1 MASYSGRDMPLAASV
16 TSPIIEQAQ
25 TRLNQSERNYS
36 RTQQDL
42 QNAMRIRATTPMSA
56 AETNAKDTEIAS
68 LRRKLSAQ
76 EAEMTKLRETIEKQ
90 RMTIKT
96 QSEAISNPKQ
106 HYATPTPNRFGGNQ
120 QYGPYPN
127 LQPPPPP
134 PPPIFAT
141 GNAITFTQPRPA
153 MPGLLQQQPGNTPSP
168 FDDNMAQQFSALSV
182 NQAQGPQMQHPQPT
196 PFRQS
201 GHVNEFGSPE
211 PTRPY
216 NTNLAIKSTPMGPN
230 KGNSGTPALGSAA
243 RMHTRGMPST
253 ALQPPQ
259 MPAFPNPI
267 SMATGPHLVVPAAV
281 AQMFADVLHMAE
293 KYAYSHV
300 NTPSTQKDNG
310 MPQEVKDRLMRA
322 ASTTSA
328 FQFMQTPFTRYLLVY
343 KIIVQFMIKTILKH
357 DCFTGFDPEADRVIE
372 NCKNQMYQS
381 TPAQVKYQLL
391 TTMAAQVQK
400 LKTNPNFQNFV
411 NNIARTRGNEIW
423 RVLKPMMHSKTSRD
437 WDDLYELMIKAHQLA
452 QMMFSGSEE
461 YKFDFPA
468 MGQQYRKDWM
478 ESRDVFKNVHTP
490 EQLEAMGATVR
501 LGITPLIS
509 VRTSTPEGLV
519 KSSTIMQAFVLI
531 KADKGN

>member
-1 MASYSGRDMPLAASV
+1 MASYFGRDTPLAASV

-56 AETNAKDTEIAS
+56 VETNAKDQEIAS
-68 LRRKLSAQ
+68 LRRKLSDQ
-76 EAEMTKLRETIEKQ
+76 EAEMKGLKDTIEKQ

-106 HYATPTPNRFGGNQ
+106 HYATPTPNRFGGNPP
-120 QYGPYPN
+120 YGPNPN
-127 LQPPPPP
+127 IQPPPPP

-141 GNAITFTQPRPA
+141 GNAMTYTQPRPTLSA
-153 MPGLLQQQPGNTPSP
+153 PPHQQPGNTPSP
-168 FDDNMAQQFSALSV
+168 FDDTMNQHFSALSI
-182 NQAQGPQMQHPQPT
+182 NPAPGSQMQQPQPT

-211 PTRPY
+211 PARPY
-216 NTNLAIKSTPMGPN
+216 NTNLAIKSTPVGPK

-243 RMHTRGMPST
+243 RIHTRGMPST
-253 ALQPPQ
+253 GPQQPQ

-267 SMATGPHLVVPAAV
+267 QMVIGPHLIVPEAVVR
-281 AQMFADVLHMAE
+281 QFAHVLHMAE
-293 KYAYSHV
+293 TYAYSHV
-300 NTPSTQKDNG
+300 NTPSTQKDNA
-310 MPQEVKDRLMRA
+310 MPQEVKDRLIRA

-357 DCFTGFDPEADRVIE
+357 DCFTGFNPEADRIIE
-372 NCKNQMYQS
+372 TCKNQMYQT

-391 TTMAAQVQK
+391 TTMADQVQK

-411 NNIARTRGNEIW
+411 NNIARVRGNEIW
-423 RVLKPMMHSKTSRD
+423 KVLKPMMHSKTSRD
-437 WDDLYELMIKAHQLA
+437 WDDLYELMINAHQLA
-452 QMMFSGSEE
+452 QTMFSGSEE
-461 YKFDFPA
+461 YKFDFPV
-468 MGQQYRKDWM
+468 MGQAFQKAWM
-478 ESRDVFKNVHTP
+478 EPRDPFKNVHTP

-509 VRTSTPEGLV
+509 VRTSTQGGLV
-519 KSSTIMQAFVLI
+519 RSCTILKSFILL

>member
-1 MASYSGRDMPLAASV
+1 MASYYGRGTPLAASV

-25 TRLNQSERNYS
+25 TRLSQSERNYS

-42 QNAMRIRATTPMSA
+42 ENAMRIRATTPMSA
-56 AETNAKDTEIAS
+56 MQLNAKDQEIAI
-68 LRRKLSAQ
+68 LQRKLSDQ
-76 EAEMTKLRETIEKQ
+76 EAEMKGLRDTIERQQK
-90 RMTIKT
+90 TIKT

-106 HYATPTPNRFGGNQ
+106 HYATPTPGRFGGNQ
-120 QYGPYPN
+120 PYGAHPN
-127 LQPPPPP
+127 IQPPPPP

-141 GNAITFTQPRPA
+141 GNAVPYTQPRPA
-153 MPGLLQQQPGNTPSP
+153 ITGPLHQQPGSTPSP
-168 FDDNMAQQFSALSV
+168 FDDSMAQQFSALSV
-182 NQAQGPQMQHPQPT
+182 NQPQGPQMQHPQPT

-211 PTRPY
+211 PIRPY
-216 NTNLAIKSTPMGPN
+216 NTNLAITSTPMGPSR
-230 KGNSGTPALGSAA
+230 GNSGTPALASAG

-253 ALQPPQ
+253 IMQQPQ
-259 MPAFPNPI
+259 MPAFQPI
-267 SMATGPHLVVPAAV
+267 SMGPGIDLVVPEAV
-281 AQMFADVLHMAE
+281 SHKFAHVLHMAQQ
-293 KYAYSHV
+293 YAYSHV

-328 FQFMQTPFTRYLLVY
+328 FQFMQTPYTRYLLVY

-357 DCFTGFDPEADRVIE
+357 DCFAGFDIEADRVIE
-372 NCKNQMYQS
+372 HCKNQMYQT

-391 TTMAAQVQK
+391 TTMADQIQR
-400 LKTNPNFQNFV
+400 LKTNLNFQTFV

-437 WDDLYELMIKAHQLA
+437 WDDLYELMINAHQLA

-461 YKFDFPA
+461 YKFDFPT
-468 MGQQYRKDWM
+468 MGQLFSKDWM
-478 ESRDVFKNVHTP
+478 ELRDPFKNVHTP

-501 LGITPLIS
+501 LGFSPCIS
-509 VRTSTPEGLV
+509 VRTSTPGGLV
-519 KSSTIMQAFVLI
+519 KSCTILKAFVLI
-531 KADKGN
+531 KADK